1 MYLWKYRKSAIQE
14 EGFRKIQKSEKK
26 LVESQTFIRTPDAW
40 IVNRKICLA
49 SSQPCIIKFGSLCS
63 FVRIQINDSYC
74 RDDAI
79 TKIRFKNILGIEI
92 LEVMI
97 FLFQILTPFDR
108 LFTWVTLHFFDVSPF
123 PGGSAIVNHYFDSSS
138 AYSNT
143 LAYCTKIPYNALADN
158 F

>member
-1 MYLWKYRKSAIQE
+1 MYLWKYRKNAIQE
-14 EGFRKIQKSEKK
+14 ERFRKIQKSEKK

-63 FVRIQINDSYC
+63 YC
-74 RDDAI
+74 RDNAI

-92 LEVMI
+92 LEVII